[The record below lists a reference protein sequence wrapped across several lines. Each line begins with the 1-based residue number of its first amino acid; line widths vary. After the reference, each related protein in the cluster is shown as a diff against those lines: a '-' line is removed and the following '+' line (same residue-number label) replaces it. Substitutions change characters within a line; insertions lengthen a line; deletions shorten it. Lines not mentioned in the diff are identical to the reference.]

1 VAAPGGAAIIPR
13 INELAEAVRRSGG
26 LVIHTVHVVR
36 PDGSTTGVM
45 GEFNAAIKAGLLHK
59 GRHSA
64 ELHRSLEVA
73 DSDLL
78 VEKPRYGAFY
88 GTDIELIL
96 RNRGIETVIV
106 TGITTNVCCETTA
119 REANM
124 RDFQVFFISDG
135 TANVRSSGCD
145 GRADPEGSL
154 RHPADGLCTGRDHRV
169 DDHQAALQRNIRSS
183 LGLEAGRV
191 HCARPRPA
199 FAPGSRRGSDCDET
213 LGFTGCRA

>member
-1 VAAPGGAAIIPR
+1 MTHFRANPKTTALINVDIQNCFVQDSPVAAPGGAAIIPR
-13 INELAEAVRRSGG
+13 INKLAEAVRRTGG

-64 ELHRSLEVA
+64 ALHPDLVVA
-73 DSDLL
+73 TSDTI
-78 VEKPRYGAFY
+78 VEKPRYGAFF

-96 RNRGIETVIV
+96 RNRGIESVIV

-124 RDFQVFFISDG
+124 RDFQVFFMSDG
-135 TANVRSSGCD
+135 TATFD
-145 GRADPEGSL
+145 LPEVS
-154 RHPADGLCTGRDHRV
+154 AEQIQKTV
-169 DDHQAALQRNIRSS
+169 
-183 LGLEAGRV
+183 
-191 HCARPRPA
+191 CATLAMA
-199 FAPGSRRGSDCDET
+199 FAQVET
-213 LGFTGCRA
+213 VDSMIRKLDASAATKAA